1 MFKKK
6 KLLRLSILLALIA
19 GLSGCI
25 PILLVAV
32 GASAGGAI
40 IYDKRSTGVMLQD
53 REITNKALALI
64 NQDPVLKK
72 VARVDVATFN
82 HIVLLV
88 GQAQTEDIKNRIYE
102 DIRNIPQ
109 IRRVFNQVEIVA
121 VLSFFDRSADAW
133 ITSEVKTVMLAT
145 QGLNSTQ
152 IKVVTENK
160 VVYLMGI
167 VTPRQEK
174 LATAA
179 AQKVKGV
186 HKVVQVFEYEN

>member
-1 MFKKK
+1 MFIKK
-6 KLLRLSILLALIA
+6 KLLRSSLLFILIA
-19 GLSGCI
+19 GLTGCI
-25 PILLVAV
+25 PVILVAV

-40 IYDKRSTGVMLQD
+40 IYDKRNTGVMLQD
-53 REITNKALALI
+53 REISNKALAII
-64 NQDPVLKK
+64 NQDPALKNA
-72 VARVDVATFN
+72 ARVDVATFN
-82 HIVLLV
+82 HIILLV
-88 GQAQTEDIKNRIYE
+88 GQAQSEDIKNRIYA

-109 IRRVFNQVEIVA
+109 VRRIFNQIEIVE
-121 VLSFFDRSADAW
+121 VLSFFDRSVDTW

-174 LATAA
+174 LATEA
-179 AQKVKGV
+179 AQKVKGI